1 MGFEGLLGNERVKEN
16 LRQSLQKG
24 RASHFYLICGPEGAG
39 KRTLAKI
46 LSAALMCEGVAQP
59 CMDCEA
65 CRKVMASTH
74 PDVITVT
81 DPDHKNVPVKLVR
94 QIREDMFIKPNEG
107 KRKIYIFPQE
117 MGIEGQNALLKVLE
131 EPPSYGAFLLL
142 ADNPEKL
149 LPTVRSR
156 CVELHLTALP
166 EDLLRRELHKRF
178 SGTASD
184 EIEAAAAQSG
194 GYLGQAEQILQGNVQ
209 LEQQAQQ
216 FAEVFSKKDALG
228 LLYLLSSMEKWKR
241 DQLIP
246 VLEQW
251 RQLLEQALA
260 YRGGS
265 RAVSP
270 LARSVSQARSSR
282 ELLAALRQLEKCI
295 MYAQQNVSVAAICG
309 YLQWALR

>member
-24 RASHFYLICGPEGAG
+24 RASHFYLICGPEGSG

-131 EPPSYGAFLLL
+131 EPPGYGAFFLL

-156 CVELHLTALP
+156 CVELSLTALP
-166 EDLLRRELHKRF
+166 EELLRQELIKRF
-178 SGTASD
+178 PAASAE

-194 GYLGQAEQILQGNVQ
+194 GYLGQAEQILRGHVQ
-209 LEQQAQQ
+209 LEQQAKQ

-228 LLYLLSSMEKWKR
+228 LLQLLNSMEKGKR
-241 DQLIP
+241 DQMIP

-265 RAVSP
+265 QAVSP

-295 MYAQQNVSVAAICG
+295 VYAQQNVSVAAICG

>member
-156 CVELHLTALP
+156 CVELGLTALP
-166 EDLLRRELHKRF
+166 EDLLRRELQKRF
-178 SGTASD
+178 PGTASD

-228 LLYLLSSMEKWKR
+228 LLQLLNSMEKGKR

-265 RAVSP
+265 QAVSP

>member
-156 CVELHLTALP
+156 CVELGLTALP
-166 EDLLRRELHKRF
+166 EDLLRRELQKRF
-178 SGTASD
+178 PGTASD

-209 LEQQAQQ
+209 LEQQARQ
-216 FAEVFSKKDALG
+216 FAEVFSKKDTLG

-241 DQLIP
+241 DQMIP

-265 RAVSP
+265 QAVSP

-295 MYAQQNVSVAAICG
+295 VYAQQNVSVAAVCG